1 MGKKAKEHRQKVA
14 KRNERIALMKK
25 EKMKQAEKFRD
36 ELMKIMSQEESL
48 ETEQAIES
56 MREAV
61 KHLNGN

>member
-1 MGKKAKEHRQKVA
+1 MGKKATEHRKKVA

-48 ETEQAIES
+48 ESENAIES
-56 MREAV
+56 MRQAV

>member
-1 MGKKAKEHRQKVA
+1 MGVKKKLHRQKVA

-48 ETEQAIES
+48 ESEEAIES
-56 MREAV
+56 MRVAV

>member
-1 MGKKAKEHRQKVA
+1 MGVKKKLHRQKVA

-48 ETEQAIES
+48 ESENAIES
-56 MREAV
+56 MRQAV